1 MQSQYKVFQR
11 FISSLARRF
20 EFNKKEKSKF
30 IYKYAN
36 QFSSVAQS
44 YPTFCDPMDCST
56 PGLPVHHRLLEFT
69 QTHVHWVSDAIQ
81 PSHPLLFP
89 STPTFNLSQDQSFFP
104 MSQFFISGGKKIG
117 VSASASV
124 FPMNIQD
131 WFPLGWI
138 GLISFQF
145 KGFSRV
151 FSIPIVQKHQFF
163 GAQLSLGGKPVL
175 YLKRGLQRCNLGFPV
190 NSVGKNLL
198 PMQKMQVRS
207 LGWED
212 LLEKEWQSTP
222 VFLPE
227 EFHEQR
233 SLVGYSPWGC
243 TELDIA
249 KWLNNNS
256 N

>member
-1 MQSQYKVFQR
+1 
-11 FISSLARRF
+11 
-20 EFNKKEKSKF
+20 
-30 IYKYAN
+30 
-36 QFSSVAQS
+36 
-44 YPTFCDPMDCST
+44 
-56 PGLPVHHRLLEFT
+56 
-69 QTHVHWVSDAIQ
+69 
-81 PSHPLLFP
+81 
-89 STPTFNLSQDQSFFP
+89 

-151 FSIPIVQKHQFF
+151 FSNPIVQKHQFF
-163 GAQLSLGGKPVL
+163 CAQLSLGCKPVL

-212 LLEKEWQSTP
+212 LLEKEWQPTP

-233 SLVGYSPWGC
+233 SLVGYSP
-243 TELDIA
+243 
-249 KWLNNNS
+249 
-256 N
+256 